1 MFSFFSRCSSK
12 LPINSKLYY
21 DTSLSKHI
29 IDTTN
34 KIKDDYKDNKCI
46 LNSNAITS
54 YKCNCNCNLLS
65 VISVFSFLVGYYLSK
80 LNTLIKY
87 IN

>member
-1 MFSFFSRCSSK
+1 MFSFFSRRSTN

-34 KIKDDYKDNKCI
+34 KIKDNYKDNKCI
-46 LNSNAITS
+46 WNTNAITP
-54 YKCNCNCNLLS
+54 YKNKCNCHL
-65 VISVFSFLVGYYLSK
+65 ISLISTFSFLVGYYLSK
-80 LNTLIKY
+80 FNAY
-87 IN
+87 V